1 MFHWSLNIVIKYTY
15 TDHESMQHSD
25 SDRNLQTNKC
35 HCFITLCT
43 KLFNKN
49 NWINLCMYLCIYLW
63 MCIILYVFINMY
75 DVYIFVNV
83 YIYMCVYVLP
93 WGTSVVNPI
102 YYIIHLEW
110 NFETLYSQSLTGCT
124 VIINPYL
131 PIVPPC
137 EI

>member
-1 MFHWSLNIVIKYTY
+1 MNPW
-15 TDHESMQHSD
+15 QPSD

-63 MCIILYVFINMY
+63 MCIILYVCVCITLCVYVYVFINMY

-102 YYIIHLEW
+102 YYIIHLE
-110 NFETLYSQSLTGCT
+110 
-124 VIINPYL
+124 
-131 PIVPPC
+131 
-137 EI
+137 